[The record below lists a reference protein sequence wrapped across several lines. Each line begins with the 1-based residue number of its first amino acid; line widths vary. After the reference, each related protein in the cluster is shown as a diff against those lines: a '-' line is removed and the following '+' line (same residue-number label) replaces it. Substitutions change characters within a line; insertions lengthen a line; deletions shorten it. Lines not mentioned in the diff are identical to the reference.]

1 MRRAAGLGQRLTRS
15 RESGG
20 EGTVK
25 QQGIVPVH
33 QALGDTLKHIHAFTH
48 RHSRAQKRVLQPTA
62 TQTHTGIS
70 QGSPISSPVLG
81 VGADRPS
88 LLQFTKPQ
96 RRERETERRREPPLL
111 SGLTVD

>member
-1 MRRAAGLGQRLTRS
+1 MRGAAGLGQRLTRS

-48 RHSRAQKRVLQPTA
+48 RHSRAQKCVLQPTA
-62 TQTHTGIS
+62 TQTHWHLAG
-70 QGSPISSPVLG
+70 QPH
-81 VGADRPS
+81 
-88 LLQFTKPQ
+88 LQSCPGCW
-96 RRERETERRREPPLL
+96 
-111 SGLTVD
+111 S

>member
-1 MRRAAGLGQRLTRS
+1 MRGAAGLGQRLTRS

-48 RHSRAQKRVLQPTA
+48 
-62 TQTHTGIS
+62 
-70 QGSPISSPVLG
+70 
-81 VGADRPS
+81 
-88 LLQFTKPQ
+88 
-96 RRERETERRREPPLL
+96 
-111 SGLTVD
+111 